1 MGQTTQH
8 TAFFLYRRMYV
19 PLVVVVVVVVVVSL
33 TTCNG
38 TYGTEM
44 PNESEESWTCE
55 GGRG

>member
-8 TAFFLYRRMYV
+8 TAFFWHGRMYV
-19 PLVVVVVVVVVVSL
+19 PLVVVVVVVVTL

-44 PNESEESWTCE
+44 PSESEESWTCE